1 MRTWNRL
8 FLICLAGTIC
18 IGIGIIFAPRYLS
31 RKMDMRQINQIAMV
45 SRDNFSFLEQGE
57 GTVMDH
63 VKVFRN
69 LRPDSEG
76 LTLIT
81 SVTDS
86 ERVNDEILKQ
96 VYDQAM
102 NASECGML
110 PLIMDYFQWYGY
122 TDYSSDALAAENMAP
137 YEYWGDR
144 IKFAKYYSFTYD
156 SESNPNTKEILNFW
170 LLRFSDSKTFD
181 YYFLVDAITFRIYYA
196 ELYNSMADRMAQY
209 WEYIH
214 QQDSNLSY
222 ASDSVIVDVKNMTE
236 WFDGNPEWIELFWF
250 LYDQFCYGC
259 MNYYESDDYKV
270 INPGSNLDRIS
281 LVVLNYGQEAAYIEQ
296 KVVEESLF
304 TNYQGI
310 SIGLQGIDTSV
321 RALLEE

>member
-18 IGIGIIFAPRYLS
+18 IGLGIIFAPRYLS
-31 RKMDMRQINQIAMV
+31 RKMDMRRENQIAMV

-57 GTVMDH
+57 GTVMEH

-69 LRPDSEG
+69 LHPDSED
-76 LTLIT
+76 LRLIT

-86 ERVNDEILKQ
+86 ERVNDDILKQ
-96 VYDQAM
+96 VYDQAIT
-102 NASECGML
+102 ASAYGML
-110 PLIMDYFQWYGY
+110 PLIMDYYQMYGY
-122 TDYSSDALAAENMAP
+122 TDVSLSAEDMSP

-144 IKFAKYYSFTYD
+144 IKFARYYSFTYD
-156 SESNPNTKEILNFW
+156 SDTNPNTKEILNFW
-170 LLRFSDSKTFD
+170 LLRFSDGKTFD

-196 ELYNSMADRMAQY
+196 ELYNSMTDQMAKY
-209 WEYIH
+209 WKYIH
-214 QQDSNLSY
+214 QNSELSY
-222 ASDSVIVDVKNMTE
+222 TDDSDLADVNMATE
-236 WFDGNPEWIELFWF
+236 WFEENPEWSNIFWI
-250 LYDQFCYGC
+250 LYDQFYFGC
-259 MNYYESDDYKV
+259 VDYYESDDYKV
-270 INPGSNLDRIS
+270 ISNGSNSDRMS

-296 KVVEESLF
+296 KAVEESLF

-310 SIGLQGIDTSV
+310 SIGLQGIDTTV